1 MRILSFKPGH
11 DGTIAIVDNGKLLL
25 SLEAEKDSF
34 PRYNTVTPNAVLSAM
49 SYLDGVSDIVA
60 VSGWVK
66 GDNSVERPLGA
77 GYFGFDESAIYT
89 KKVKF
94 LGKEVDY
101 FTSSHERSHLLCAYG
116 MSPLE
121 QGEPCYVLL
130 WEGIL
135 GDFYEIDLNIKIKKL
150 GKVLE
155 EPGNKYAFLFSLADP
170 TFPPIKGFFLL
181 ENAGKLMALT
191 GFSDYGSMTREE
203 REVTEYILDNVM
215 LLQNEKAELKW
226 SRFFNIGVEHP
237 EFKNLAGKFSNALF
251 DRFYEFAKAHLTK
264 KLPLLISGGC
274 GLNCDWNTKW
284 KETSMFSS
292 VFVPPCSNDT
302 GSAIGTAI
310 DAQFYYTGN
319 AKLSWDVYAGE
330 DFVDD
335 IELSSGEFE
344 IFPLDYHQVAA
355 FLLEQK
361 VIAWIQG
368 RYEMGPR
375 ALGNRSILAA
385 PFEKQMHNR
394 LNQIKQREGYRPIAP
409 VCIEEDVSQYFEWTG
424 PSPYMLYFQK
434 LKTDRLPA
442 VTHVDNTAR
451 LQTVNA
457 TQNSELYN
465 LLTAFKKLTSFSV
478 LCNTSLNFKGKGF
491 INSMSDLI
499 EYCKDRSLDGFVVQ
513 DKFYVLRQRL

>member
-1 MRILSFKPGH
+1 MKILSFKPGH
-11 DGTIAIVDNGKLLL
+11 DGAIAVVDNGKLLL

-34 PRYNTVTPNAVLSAM
+34 PRYYNVTPSAILSAM
-49 SYLDGVSDIVA
+49 SYLDNVPDIVA

-66 GDNSVERPLGA
+66 GFHSVERPLGA
-77 GYFGFDESAIYT
+77 GYFGFDESAIST
-89 KKVKF
+89 KRVRF

-101 FTSSHERSHLLCAYG
+101 FTSSHERSHLWGAYG

-130 WEGIL
+130 WEGTL
-135 GDFYEIDLNIKIKKL
+135 GDFYEIDSNVKVTKL

-155 EPGNKYAFLFSLADP
+155 EPGDKYAFLFSLADP
-170 TFPPIKGFFLL
+170 TFPPIKGHFRF
-181 ENAGKLMALT
+181 ENAGKLMALA
-191 GFSDYGSMTREE
+191 GFSDYSSMTREE
-203 REVTEYILDNVM
+203 REVTEYILDNVI
-215 LLQNEKAELKW
+215 LLQNEKTELKW

-264 KLPLLISGGC
+264 NLPLLIIGGC

-284 KETSMFSS
+284 KETGLFPS
-292 VFVPPCSNDT
+292 VFVPPCTNDT

-310 DAQFYYTGN
+310 DAQFHYTGN

-330 DFVDD
+330 AFVDD
-335 IELSSGEFE
+335 VEPLREEFE
-344 IFPLDYHQVAA
+344 IFPLDYDQVAA

-361 VIAWIQG
+361 VIAWVQG

-385 PFEKQMHNR
+385 PFEERMHDR
-394 LNQIKQREGYRPIAP
+394 LNQIKQRETYRPIAP
-409 VCIEEDVSQYFEWTG
+409 ICIEEDVFQYFEWTG

-434 LKTDRLPA
+434 VRTDKLPA
-442 VTHVDNTAR
+442 VTHVDGTAR
-451 LQTVNA
+451 LQTVNG
-457 TQNSELYN
+457 TQNSELYK
-465 LLTAFKKLTSFSV
+465 LLTAFKKLTGFGV
-478 LCNTSLNFKGKGF
+478 LCNTSLNFKGRGF

-499 EYCKDRSLDGFVVQ
+499 EYCKDQSLDGFVVR
-513 DKFYVLRQRL
+513 DKFFVLRQNL